1 MEEGDGLAPM
11 EEELDPGTDVIH
23 HVPVDA
29 MHPHLARGVH
39 QTTVMHLG
47 TQGGINPNRGAHQKS
62 SKMVNVL
69 TELRMQQTAPA
80 FLEEVINTAEADK
93 VEADE
98 AGSFLSPGT
107 GQKR

>member
-1 MEEGDGLAPM
+1 MM
-11 EEELDPGTDVIH
+11 
-23 HVPVDA
+23 
-29 MHPHLARGVH
+29 
-39 QTTVMHLG
+39 
-47 TQGGINPNRGAHQKS
+47 S
-62 SKMVNVL
+62 VL

-80 FLEEVINTAEADK
+80 FLEEAEADK